1 MKVCTLI
8 IVQNKNDRPIK
19 VVEVLVKMCNTEH
32 SLLFGK
38 ALFRAHLDH
47 KYKVTVRIRCA
58 ETLTGSS
65 FFATSII
72 LDVYILHTVVLLF

>member
-1 MKVCTLI
+1 MYT
-8 IVQNKNDRPIK
+8 R
-19 VVEVLVKMCNTEH
+19 EH
-32 SLLFGK
+32 PLLFGK

-47 KYKVTVRIRCA
+47 KYKVAVQIRCA

-72 LDVYILHTVVLLF
+72 LDVYILHTALVFI